1 MALIGVISNPRSRK
15 NKRRPERLRRVME
28 FRDPLVL
35 SRCTETLPDLDRAL
49 EEFHRRKIEVLAI
62 NGGDGTIHLVLTK
75 MLQIWD
81 HDRLPKIAVLKG
93 GTINQVAVNCKVRGN
108 AVTHL
113 TRLTAKLREEKPFR
127 IVRKPLFRIGD
138 KYGFIFGNGIVTAF
152 MDYYYKDGDPS
163 PYVAFRTLVN
173 SVGSIVL
180 RTRLYR
186 ELFAGFHGHL
196 TVDGED
202 LGSRQYLGVFIT
214 SLSKIGLGFEPF
226 WRNRRLTDKM
236 QMLAFPKGARIIPYL
251 GLAWLGRPLPRDAAL
266 DAAGKDFL
274 IRADRPFKYTI
285 DGDFYESDGEVRLLV
300 ERTIDIVA
308 G

>member
-15 NKRRPERLRRVME
+15 NKRRPERLRQLME
-28 FRDPLVL
+28 FKDPLVL
-35 SRCTETLPDLDRAL
+35 SRCTETLDDLERAL
-49 EEFHRRKIEVLAI
+49 EEFHRRRIEVLAI

-75 MLQIWD
+75 MFKIWD
-81 HDRLPKIAVLKG
+81 HDHLPKIAVLKG

-108 AVTHL
+108 AVSHL
-113 TRLTAKLREEKPFR
+113 KRLVAKLRDKKPFR
-127 IVRKPLFRIGD
+127 IVRKPLFRIDD

-163 PYVAFRTLVN
+163 PYIAFRTLVS
-173 SVGSIVL
+173 SVSSIVF
-180 RTRLYR
+180 RTKLYR
-186 ELFAGFHGHL
+186 ELFAGFEGRL
-196 TVDGED
+196 VVDGADHGTRE
-202 LGSRQYLGVFIT
+202 YLGVFIT

-226 WRNRRLTDKM
+226 WQNRRLTDRM

-251 GLAWLGRPLPRDAAL
+251 GLAWLGRPLPRDMAL
-266 DAAGKDFL
+266 NAVGKDFL
-274 IRADRPFKYTI
+274 IEARRPFKYTI
-285 DGDFYESDGEVRLLV
+285 DGDFYQSDGSVRVLV